1 MRIAQVVATF
11 PPYWAG
17 TGNVAYHQ
25 SRVLHERGYD
35 VEVFTALPPHE
46 KPLEFPFPVHYLPTW
61 GRLGNAPFTPS
72 LMRHL
77 RGFDLI
83 HLHYPYIFG
92 ADLTIGA
99 AKRYHIPVVATYH
112 NDLLGSGVKG
122 LLFDLYNRINQ
133 PRILRYATSIM
144 ATTKDYAGYSFLTRI
159 NGLPIRPIPNA
170 VDPLFLQT
178 IATEGACPLANPFV
192 LFVGAMDNA
201 HLFKGV
207 PILIDAMTSLKKKAV
222 DLILAGDGALREYYM
237 DYARASG
244 IDNAHFVGRVAH
256 QTLQSLYAGAEATI
270 LPSTSS
276 TEAFGL
282 VLLESWANKTPVI
295 ATRIPG
301 VRELVDDGQDGYLVP
316 PNDPNTLAHAIK
328 HIIDDPEKSRT
339 MGEAGYLKVCD
350 KYTWEHVVDQI
361 EVLYHEVVQTA

>member
-1 MRIAQVVATF
+1 MRVAHVTATF

-25 SRVLHERGYD
+25 SRVLHERGYA

-46 KPLEFPFPVHYLPTW
+46 KPLELPFPAHYLPTW

-92 ADLTIGA
+92 ADLTMGA

-122 LLFDLYNRINQ
+122 LLFDLYNNLRQ
-133 PRILRYATSIM
+133 PYILRHAIRVV
-144 ATTKDYAGYSFLTRI
+144 ATTKDYAQHSLLKFL
-159 NGLPIRPIPNA
+159 GPLPVDTIPIA
-170 VDPLFLQT
+170 VDLTFVEGFPQT
-178 IATEGACPLANPFV
+178 PSIDGSTPYI
-192 LFVGAMDNA
+192 LFVGALDSA
-201 HLFKGV
+201 HRFKGV
-207 PILIDAMTSLKKKAV
+207 EILLQAWALLENRAGS
-222 DLILAGDGALREYYM
+222 LILAGDGDLRPRFEE
-237 DYARASG
+237 RAESLG
-244 IDNAHFVGRVAH
+244 LTNVSFVGRVPPST
-256 QTLQSLYAGAEATI
+256 TLRKLYAHAMATV
-270 LPSTSS
+270 LPSIS
-276 TEAFGL
+276 TESFGL

-316 PNDPNTLAHAIK
+316 PNDPETLAHAIK
-328 HIIDDPEKSRT
+328 HIIDDPEKSRI
-339 MGEAGYLKVCD
+339 MGEAGYRKVCN